1 MAAAIVT
8 STILALAA
16 LAAWRTLRHPKGTF
30 CSLCS
35 CTSCPKRGTAP
46 CHRHGK

>member
-16 LAAWRTLRHPKGTF
+16 LAAWRTLRHPKGEF
-30 CSLCS
+30 CAMCS
-35 CTSCPKRGTAP
+35 CAGCPKQGGGE
-46 CHRHGK
+46 CHCHGK